1 MATLQCNVVS
11 VKESIFSGTIKMLIA
26 KGVGGELG
34 IMPGHTPLIT
44 LLQPGP
50 VRVQREDGSEE
61 IIYVSG
67 GVLEV
72 QPHVITLLADSA
84 IRADD
89 LNEAQILEAR
99 KHAETLLANQSSEM
113 NTGAALAS
121 LAETAA
127 QLRTLQKLRNR
138 A

>member
-11 VKESIFSGTIKMLIA
+11 VNESIFTGTIKMLIA

-89 LNEAQILEAR
+89 LDEAQILEAR

>member
-1 MATLQCNVVS
+1 MATLQCDVVS
-11 VKESIFSGTIKMLIA
+11 VKESIFSGPVKMLIA

-34 IMPGHTPLIT
+34 ILPGHAPLVT
-44 LLQPGP
+44 LLKPGA
-50 VRVQREDGSEE
+50 VRVQLEDGTEE
-61 IIYVSG
+61 LIYVSG

-72 QPHVITLLADSA
+72 QPHVVTLLADTA
-84 IRADD
+84 IRAHD
-89 LNEAQILEAR
+89 LDEAHIMEAR
-99 KHAETLLANQSSEM
+99 KHAEALLANQHSEM

-127 QLRTLQKLRNR
+127 QLDTIRKLRNR

>member
-61 IIYVSG
+61 VIYVSG

-84 IRADD
+84 IRAND

-99 KHAETLLANQSSEM
+99 KHAETLLANQSSEL

-127 QLRTLQKLRNR
+127 QLRTLQKLKNR

>member
-11 VKESIFSGTIKMLIA
+11 VNESIFSGTIKMLIA

-61 IIYVSG
+61 VIYVSG

>member
-61 IIYVSG
+61 VIYVSG
-67 GVLEV
+67 GLLEV

-84 IRADD
+84 IRAND

-99 KHAETLLANQSSEM
+99 KHAETLLANQSSEL

-127 QLRTLQKLRNR
+127 QLRTLQKLKNR

>member
-61 IIYVSG
+61 VIYVSG

-72 QPHVITLLADSA
+72 QTHVITLLADSA
-84 IRADD
+84 IRAND

-99 KHAETLLANQSSEM
+99 KHAETLLANQSSEL

-127 QLRTLQKLRNR
+127 QLRTLQKLKNR